1 MRIFIYQ
8 PPEGVPDI
16 IYEDDDYLA
25 INKPSGLLSNPGRA
39 EATHDCAL
47 TRLQTIYPN
56 LILVHRL
63 DCDTSGVLVFAK
75 NKPAE
80 SALKKQLQL
89 REVKK
94 EYRAWVHGHIVKAE
108 GIINLPLAPNE
119 DDRPLQKIDKNGKPA
134 ITRYQV
140 IKRTTLNNEPI
151 TEVALFPE
159 TGRTHQ
165 LRVHLLSIGHPI
177 LGDDFYAPEEV
188 KQIHRRLCLHAK
200 EMQFESLKREVV
212 CISAQANFQYN

>member
-1 MRIFIYQ
+1 MAMKRAKANTS
-8 PPEGVPDI
+8 VP
-16 IYEDDDYLA
+16 LA
-25 INKPSGLLSNPGRA
+25 TLYNRCLANLL
-39 EATHDCAL
+39 
-47 TRLQTIYPN
+47 
-56 LILVHRL
+56 LVHRL

-94 EYRAWVHGHIVKAE
+94 EYRAWVHGHILQDE
-108 GIINLPLAPNE
+108 GIIDSPLAPNE
-119 DDRPLQKIDKNGKPA
+119 DDRPLQKVDQNGKPA

-165 LRVHLLSIGHPI
+165 LRVHLLTIGHPI
-177 LGDDFYAPEEV
+177 LGDDFYAPEAV
-188 KQIHRRLCLHAK
+188 KQMHRRLCLHARQ
-200 EMQFESLKREVV
+200 MQFPHFNNGKLIINVDDQFS
-212 CISAQANFQYN
+212 